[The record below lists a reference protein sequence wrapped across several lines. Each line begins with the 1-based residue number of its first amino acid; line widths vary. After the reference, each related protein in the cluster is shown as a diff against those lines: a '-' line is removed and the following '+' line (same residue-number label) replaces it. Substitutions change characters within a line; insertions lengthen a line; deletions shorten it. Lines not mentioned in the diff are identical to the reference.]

1 MTAPAPTK
9 NKVAQA
15 DSPTTDA
22 LRPGDF
28 SSVLDRNIEALK
40 QRRRGEEAKASSETR
55 VAEGITRFTGSMVF
69 VYLHV
74 VIVLLWV
81 GINLEWVSFV
91 PAFDKTFVILA
102 TVTSVEGIF
111 LSTFVLISQNRAAAA
126 ADRRAELDVQV
137 NLLSEHEITQLL
149 HLTIAVAE
157 KLGMRATRASRN
169 SRSTSR
175 PKKCSTRSRKA
186 ARKSRPEQFDRF
198 SYQYHY
204 VDIQASLIKEH
215 R

>member
-1 MTAPAPTK
+1 
-9 NKVAQA
+9 
-15 DSPTTDA
+15 
-22 LRPGDF
+22 
-28 SSVLDRNIEALK
+28 
-40 QRRRGEEAKASSETR
+40 

-157 KLGMRATRASRN
+157 KLGVRE
-169 SRSTSR
+169 
-175 PKKCSTRSRKA
+175 
-186 ARKSRPEQFDRF
+186 ARDP
-198 SYQYHY
+198 
-204 VDIQASLIKEH
+204 SLSELKEH
-215 R
+215 VAPEKVLDKIEESGTEVETSV

>member
-40 QRRRGEEAKASSETR
+40 QRRKGEEAKASSETR
-55 VAEGITRFTGSMVF
+55 VAEDITRFTGSMVF

-111 LSTFVLISQNRAAAA
+111 LSTFVLISQNRAAA
-126 ADRRAELDVQV
+126 DRRAELDVQV

-157 KLGMRATRASRN
+157 KLGVREARDPSLSELEEHVAPEKVLDKIEESGTEVE
-169 SRSTSR
+169 TS
-175 PKKCSTRSRKA
+175 
-186 ARKSRPEQFDRF
+186 
-198 SYQYHY
+198 
-204 VDIQASLIKEH
+204 V
-215 R
+215 

>member
-74 VIVLLWV
+74 VIVMLWV

-137 NLLSEHEITQLL
+137 NLL
-149 HLTIAVAE
+149 
-157 KLGMRATRASRN
+157 GRTR
-169 SRSTSR
+169 
-175 PKKCSTRSRKA
+175 
-186 ARKSRPEQFDRF
+186 
-198 SYQYHY
+198 
-204 VDIQASLIKEH
+204 
-215 R
+215 

>member
-74 VIVLLWV
+74 VIVMLWV

-111 LSTFVLISQNRAAAA
+111 LSTFVLINQNRAAAA

-157 KLGMRATRASRN
+157 KLGVRE
-169 SRSTSR
+169 
-175 PKKCSTRSRKA
+175 
-186 ARKSRPEQFDRF
+186 ARDPSFSELEEHVAPEKVLDKIEE
-198 SYQYHY
+198 SGTE
-204 VDIQASLIKEH
+204 VEP
-215 R
+215 

>member
-1 MTAPAPTK
+1 MTTPAPTK

-28 SSVLDRNIEALK
+28 STVLDRNIEAL
-40 QRRRGEEAKASSETR
+40 RRRRQGEEAKANPETR

-69 VYLHV
+69 VYLHI

-157 KLGMRATRASRN
+157 KLGVREASDP
-169 SRSTSR
+169 SLSELEEHV
-175 PKKCSTRSRKA
+175 A
-186 ARKSRPEQFDRF
+186 PEKVLDK
-198 SYQYHY
+198 
-204 VDIQASLIKEH
+204 IEAGGTGPET
-215 R
+215 

>member
-40 QRRRGEEAKASSETR
+40 QRRKGEEAKASSETR

-157 KLGMRATRASRN
+157 KLGVREARDPSLSELEEHVAPEKVLDKIEESGTEVE
-169 SRSTSR
+169 TS
-175 PKKCSTRSRKA
+175 
-186 ARKSRPEQFDRF
+186 
-198 SYQYHY
+198 
-204 VDIQASLIKEH
+204 V
-215 R
+215 

>member
-1 MTAPAPTK
+1 MTEPVSVT
-9 NKVAQA
+9 NKIAQA

-40 QRRRGEEAKASSETR
+40 QRRKGEGAKASPETR

-69 VYLHV
+69 VYLHI

-81 GINLEWVSFV
+81 AINLEWLFV

-137 NLLSEHEITQLL
+137 NLLSEHDITQLL

-157 KLGMRATRASRN
+157 KLGVREAHDPSLLELEEHVA
-169 SRSTSR
+169 
-175 PKKCSTRSRKA
+175 
-186 ARKSRPEQFDRF
+186 PEKVLDKIEE
-198 SYQYHY
+198 SETK
-204 VDIQASLIKEH
+204 VET
-215 R
+215 

>member
-1 MTAPAPTK
+1 MEFI
-9 NKVAQA
+9 V
-15 DSPTTDA
+15 
-22 LRPGDF
+22 G
-28 SSVLDRNIEALK
+28 VDRNIKALK
-40 QRRRGEEAKASSETR
+40 QRRKAEEAKASSETR

-69 VYLHV
+69 VYLHI

-81 GINLEWVSFV
+81 AINLEWLSFV
-91 PAFDKTFVILA
+91 PAFDKTFVILV

-157 KLGMRATRASRN
+157 KLGVRE
-169 SRSTSR
+169 
-175 PKKCSTRSRKA
+175 
-186 ARKSRPEQFDRF
+186 ARDPSLSELEEHVAPEKVLDKIEKSDTKVET
-198 SYQYHY
+198 
-204 VDIQASLIKEH
+204 
-215 R
+215 